1 MTPSTVPGSSMLDRY
16 PRRAGT
22 FNVLPD
28 AVAVHDRYQNRVV
41 RLDPL
46 GSEIWLRM
54 DGLTPLREIAL
65 DIAGHGGQPVND
77 ILRNVMA
84 MTGILIGEGLA
95 HLSLGPEPLPY
106 HLAVPRE
113 DQDPMRAAESMR
125 SSGWDLR

>member
-1 MTPSTVPGSSMLDRY
+1 MLDRY
-16 PRRAGT
+16 PRRDGIYH
-22 FNVLPD
+22 VLPD

-54 DGLTPLREIAL
+54 DGLTPLRAIAL

-77 ILRNVMA
+77 TLRNVMA

-95 HLSLGPEPLPY
+95 HLGLEPEPLPY